1 MKAKVISIGL
11 LGLAWT
17 LGLVLPH
24 FQPDPSFLELL
35 LDSVVVLV
43 LAYSLW
49 FVVNID
55 FLNSLKVSC
64 WLNTT
69 SVVLFLSG
77 FLLLQ
82 LGSPTLYDLWSHLGS
97 GSMEFDGSLFPF
109 GDLVHFT
116 AAATC
121 VSGIKIGTNACD
133 PWQRVFNQNP
143 DVPRLLDLIGLTN
156 VDLLGIG
163 SYLLLSLLLILI
175 IWRQNLRNIAFVIFI
190 VSPPFVLAVDRGN
203 EIISI
208 WLILLGLISLES
220 ENKYI
225 KFFAIIFLPAAA
237 IFKLWPVLLIALLG
251 LYANKSNRKYVLVA
265 FAVSAGYWLTGFSD
279 IPKMLS
285 ATQNGSPHGVAFGL
299 KLFFSDQTTL
309 TNVGYLTA
317 LALLIT
323 SIWVGYFRS
332 SLSATLKSSIHD
344 SRLSIL
350 IPALLTYVGIWFFTD
365 SFIYRMLILL
375 PSLLILIGED
385 LLSQLWV
392 KGLVV
397 AILVTV
403 LSSRLAITTAISSA
417 LALIFLLVSIMYS
430 WNKVQAHIDQRQ
442 VTVEGTTDDR

>member
-1 MKAKVISIGL
+1 M
-11 LGLAWT
+11 
-17 LGLVLPH
+17 
-24 FQPDPSFLELL
+24 
-35 LDSVVVLV
+35 
-43 LAYSLW
+43 
-49 FVVNID
+49 
-55 FLNSLKVSC
+55 
-64 WLNTT
+64 
-69 SVVLFLSG
+69 
-77 FLLLQ
+77 
-82 LGSPTLYDLWSHLGS
+82 
-97 GSMEFDGSLFPF
+97 
-109 GDLVHFT
+109 
-116 AAATC
+116 
-121 VSGIKIGTNACD
+121 
-133 PWQRVFNQNP
+133 
-143 DVPRLLDLIGLTN
+143 
-156 VDLLGIG
+156 
-163 SYLLLSLLLILI
+163 
-175 IWRQNLRNIAFVIFI
+175 
-190 VSPPFVLAVDRGN
+190 
-203 EIISI
+203 
-208 WLILLGLISLES
+208 
-220 ENKYI
+220 
-225 KFFAIIFLPAAA
+225 
-237 IFKLWPVLLIALLG
+237 
-251 LYANKSNRKYVLVA
+251 
-265 FAVSAGYWLTGFSD
+265 TGFSD

-332 SLSATLKSSIHD
+332 SLSATLKSYTHD

-417 LALIFLLVSIMYS
+417 LALIFLFVSIMYS